1 MIYSA
6 SPEGRGFYMKI
17 HSKFGRVE
25 GFQGKGFGK
34 GSISQ
39 IEMKWKLSATS
50 ASHYKGKR
58 GEKKRRERR
67 KCGSWRQMD
76 CVCENRAA
84 AAHRQDCTSVH
95 MMNIAIAYL
104 VRGCSFPLCKV
115 PLKTPLAPSWAS
127 LLTSLCIQGTV
138 LAVPPSP
145 HSSLYPGRPRSS
157 WGSRLL
163 K

>member
-25 GFQGKGFGK
+25 GFQGKGFGR

-58 GEKKRRERR
+58 GEKKRRE
-67 KCGSWRQMD
+67 KEVWKLEADG
-76 CVCENRAA
+76 
-84 AAHRQDCTSVH
+84 
-95 MMNIAIAYL
+95 
-104 VRGCSFPLCKV
+104 LC
-115 PLKTPLAPSWAS
+115 L
-127 LLTSLCIQGTV
+127 
-138 LAVPPSP
+138 
-145 HSSLYPGRPRSS
+145 
-157 WGSRLL
+157 
-163 K
+163 